1 VSVRGTAGSDEAAV
15 AVRWP
20 SWALLAAA
28 IAVFGALYLRIF
40 TAPPLAGFAS
50 PKAAPPAVSGAG
62 PFYRSQFLP
71 NSTEQSVHSATA
83 AEISGGRLRA
93 FWYGGS
99 REGAPD
105 VVIYTSVFS
114 PLERAWGPERVLVT
128 RESAQRH
135 LQRHV
140 RKLGNPVVGRD
151 RSGRLWLFFVS
162 VSVGG
167 WAGSAINV
175 MVSEDEGE
183 TWTAPRRLVTSPF
196 FNVSTLVRGS
206 PLQFADGSI
215 GLPAYHEM
223 AGKFAE
229 LLRLDS
235 EGHAIRKTRLS
246 WGRSSLQPV
255 ILPWSGTDAV
265 GFMRYAGAPPGRIL
279 MVHTSDA
286 GAHWSQPVKTVLPNP
301 NAAVGA
307 VLLANGPL
315 VLAFNNSQENRDD
328 LSLAYSKDHGNTW
341 HIARRLEGDPAS
353 PQVPLPEYSYPWIMQ
368 DAAGDIHV
376 LYTWGRSRIKH
387 AHFNLA
393 WLEGRH

>member
-1 VSVRGTAGSDEAAV
+1 MTVPSTGDSDQAAV
-15 AVRWP
+15 AAGWQR
-20 SWALLAAA
+20 WALLAAVTV
-28 IAVFGALYLRIF
+28 VFGGLYLRIF
-40 TAPPLAGFAS
+40 TAPPPADFAP
-50 PKAAPPAVSGAG
+50 PKAATPAMSGAG

-99 REGAPD
+99 HEGAPD

-114 PLERAWGPERVLVT
+114 PLERRWGPERVLVT

-135 LQRHV
+135 LQRYV
-140 RKLGNPVVGRD
+140 RKLGNPAVGRD

-167 WAGSAINV
+167 WAGSAINL
-175 MVSEDEGE
+175 MVSDDEGE

-196 FNVSTLVRGS
+196 FNISTLVRGS
-206 PLQFADGSI
+206 PLQFADGTI
-215 GLPAYHEM
+215 GLPVYHEM
-223 AGKFAE
+223 AGKFGE

-255 ILPWSGTDAV
+255 ILPWSETDAV
-265 GFMRYAGAPPGRIL
+265 GFMRYAGDQPGRVL
-279 MVHTSDA
+279 MVRTRDA
-286 GAHWSQPVKTVLPNP
+286 GAHWSRPVRTVLPNP

-328 LSLAYSKDHGNTW
+328 LSLAYSKDRGNTW
-341 HIARRLEGDPAS
+341 HIAHRLEGGS
-353 PQVPLPEYSYPWIMQ
+353 TLPQAQSPEYSYPWIMQ
-368 DAAGDIHV
+368 DTAGDVHV

-387 AHFNLA
+387 VHFNLA
-393 WLEGRH
+393 WLEGKR